1 MQSVLQQPW
10 TVNSLVECLNRLHVA
25 RVHRMHSGVRL
36 VVIIALVARRIA
48 LARPIFIV
56 RVSVVIALVAITR
69 LIIVISSTAIR
80 VSATVVS
87 VVTTISHHITIVV
100 AACSVVISVNL
111 WITGVGV
118 VVIWHEARGACPG
131 VVSAGAVVVSN
142 DSRFT
147 RVLHRRQVGASDC
160 IVVVAAVRVV
170 VVAVVYGAY
179 RARSPVLAVAAI
191 ARTVTWAFGV
201 EGLAGE
207 EFGLLVHFLRLF
219 HHIVRVG
226 VAVDSHKWSRL
237 ICEHILHTWKN
248 TLSTGLLRN
257 SVRE

>member
-1 MQSVLQQPW
+1 M
-10 TVNSLVECLNRLHVA
+10 NSLVECLNRLHVA

-191 ARTVTWAFGV
+191 ARTVT
-201 EGLAGE
+201 
-207 EFGLLVHFLRLF
+207 
-219 HHIVRVG
+219 
-226 VAVDSHKWSRL
+226 
-237 ICEHILHTWKN
+237 
-248 TLSTGLLRN
+248 
-257 SVRE
+257 